1 MTDKEIEGFF
11 KQWKKRTKRNGGVL
25 IGQSIKELLIDF
37 NGEIML
43 KSSANIIDENSS
55 DEEIKAMAKK
65 VFEKPNTDEYSV
77 ETRCY
82 ATDIMGEDKE
92 MCVYPVCHCRNKDI
106 PFQKISSKEPI
117 QKIEISSILART
129 KRLLPV
135 TKFDSGVYVVD

>member
-55 DEEIKAMAKK
+55 DEEIKTMANK
-65 VFEKPNTDEYSV
+65 VFEKQNT
-77 ETRCY
+77 
-82 ATDIMGEDKE
+82 GEDK
-92 MCVYPVCHCRNKDI
+92 PD
-106 PFQKISSKEPI
+106 QKLSSKEPI
-117 QKIEISSILART
+117 QKIEISSILVRT
-129 KRLLPV
+129 KRLLP
-135 TKFDSGVYVVD
+135 